1 MSLKKFLLSRVFLLQ
16 IIAAGAVIILLV
28 TATMIGLRIYTQ
40 HGQAFPVPDLV
51 ELTEKEVQEKINAM
65 KLQYRVIDSAY
76 IPSQR
81 PGSVIDQVP
90 EPGFKVK
97 EGRTL
102 LLTMNARTPEQ
113 VLLPKLRDISFRQA
127 QVLIENRG
135 LNLGNIRYKPSE
147 YNDLVLRVFHDSS
160 EIFQGK
166 ILEKGSRIDLEIGRV
181 AGSEKTDVPDLIGL
195 SREDAKLILTDAMLN
210 MGVIMYDASVAS
222 PEDSLHAR
230 IWKQRPNPR
239 LSPDTE
245 MGTSVDIWVTMDEE
259 KIIEAIEN

>member
-16 IIAAGAVIILLV
+16 IIAAVAVIILLV
-28 TATMIGLRIYTQ
+28 TATMIGLRIYTH
-40 HGQAFPVPDLV
+40 HGQKFPVPDLINK
-51 ELTEKEVQEKINAM
+51 TEREVQKKTKAM
-65 KLQYRVIDSAY
+65 KLHYRIIDSAH
-76 IPSQR
+76 IPSQH
-81 PGSVIDQVP
+81 PGSVIDQIP

-102 LLTMNARTPEQ
+102 LLTMNARAPEQ
-113 VLLPKLRDISFRQA
+113 VSLPKLRDISFRQA

-135 LNLGNIRYKPSE
+135 LIPGNIRYKPSE
-147 YNDLVLRVFHDSS
+147 YNDLVLRVFHDSL
-160 EIFQGK
+160 EIFEGT

-181 AGSEKTDVPDLIGL
+181 ASSEKTAVPDLIGL

-222 PEDSLHAR
+222 PQDSLHAR
-230 IWKQRPNPR
+230 IWKQRPSPR

-245 MGTSVDIWVTMDEE
+245 LGTSVDIWVTMDEE
-259 KIIEAIEN
+259 KILNAIEN